1 MPGGYM
7 YRFAFVLLFSL
18 NSSPSV
24 AQYINAYAV
33 ATHRSCNS
41 SNIPAT
47 ITELDKFFAS
57 PYFPQDAQRNVYYK
71 NTQVRIADWH
81 AAGDLVQSTT
91 SASGFDGAD
100 APLISYIASH
110 GKTAGAKYTGLGGGG
125 VAGCNIESGSMSIGD
140 GNSRYLILST
150 CQGLKIGNGDNPSA
164 PGENPSVT
172 WSGANKGLNCIFGY
186 SNNML
191 DASDYGVFFLEN
203 LATTDQTLAQSFLK
217 ASRRV
222 SESNIPAVL
231 CFGADDAAAYE
242 HLNRTKRFTS
252 EKVGSGGSAWVFSLS
267 RRVEGLFEYAA
278 VAKQSAIPR
287 TFTAQPAQLSAQ
299 KIAASF
305 LGSKMQDQSLSENL
319 KIYRSNAG
327 TLTFNNQNDYFSF
340 VKQQGPSRITTEM
353 KIDDNAAV
361 RIAETFINNRGF
373 MAELSRSFKPS
384 YVVDRFVG
392 NQSDRQLV
400 EKTVVFTQSINGIGM
415 LGTAGS
421 VDVVVG
427 ANGEVT
433 AANGM
438 LLTLSKMRVAEMLD
452 VKDINILSAE
462 QAALKAVQKKMPN
475 AKLSLIQSLIGYDS
489 GDYSEFNGNLRA
501 VAEILIEATEGGFSR
516 RHIERI
522 AL

>member
-1 MPGGYM
+1 M

-18 NSSPSV
+18 NSTPSV

-33 ATHRSCNS
+33 ATHRSCNA

-47 ITELDKFFAS
+47 VVELDKFFAS

-71 NTQVRIADWH
+71 NAAVKIADWH
-81 AAGDLVQSTT
+81 TTGDLVESTT
-91 SASGFDGAD
+91 SPSGYDGAD

-110 GKTAGAKYTGLGGGG
+110 GVTSRAKYTGLGGGG
-125 VAGCNIESGSMSIGD
+125 AAGCDINSNSMSIGD
-140 GNSRYLILST
+140 GNARYLVLST
-150 CQGLKIGNGDNPSA
+150 CQGLKIGNGDNPA
-164 PGENPSVT
+164 VPGENPSVT
-172 WSGANKGLNCIFGY
+172 WRGGNKGLNCIFGY

-191 DASDYGVFFLEN
+191 DASDYGIFFLEN
-203 LATTDQTLAQSFLK
+203 LATTDETLAQSFIK

-231 CFGADDAAAYE
+231 CFGADDAAAREY
-242 HLNRTKRFTS
+242 LNTTKRFTS
-252 EKVGSGGSAWVFSLS
+252 EKVGNGGSAWTYSLS
-267 RRVEGLFEYAA
+267 KRVEGLYEYDA

-287 TFTAQPAQLSAQ
+287 TITAHSARLSAQ

-319 KIYRSNAG
+319 KIYRSSAG
-327 TLTFNNQNDYFSF
+327 TLTFNNENDYFSF
-340 VKQQGPSRITTEM
+340 VKHKAADQVATEM

-361 RIAETFINNRGF
+361 RIAETFVNNRGF
-373 MAELSRSFKPS
+373 MAEFSKSFKPS

-392 NQSDRQLV
+392 SETERQLV
-400 EKTVVFTQSINGIGM
+400 EKTVVFTQSMSGIGM
-415 LGTAGS
+415 LGNAGT
-421 VDVVVG
+421 VDVVVD

-433 AANGM
+433 AANGT

-475 AKLSLIQSLIGYDS
+475 AKLSLISSLIGYDS
-489 GDYSEFNGNLRA
+489 GDYSDANGNVHV
-501 VAEILIEATEGGFSR
+501 VAEILIEATEGEFAR
-516 RHIERI
+516 RHVERI